1 MVRFGVFAVAA
12 TLSLGALGSW
22 YWPFGSDDEEVIPR
36 VSELMEPASTNIDA
50 ATDFEYDGKF
60 DEAIACYE
68 AALRALDMVEAEYP
82 DQMKKPE
89 FTTVKTK
96 RAYVKTKIDTLK
108 FLQVKENSKAVAVSD
123 TTELEKK
130 LAEERA
136 AAAKAATTP
145 ATEPAA
151 EEPTPA
157 PAVEVP
163 APASEKPAAAAPA
176 PAAPAP
182 KAKPAKAKPAPA
194 KALSRQQRI
203 AKAIADGDYAAADAD
218 IAETLRTKPNDAA
231 ALNLRAMMESAQG
244 KYRDAEH
251 TLDQAIQSNP
261 KSYHAYYNMA
271 RLILKAYPD
280 NKDGARRYYETGRAM
295 GGPRNAALEEAVK

>member
-1 MVRFGVFAVAA
+1 MVRFGAFAVAA

-36 VSELMEPASTNIDA
+36 ISELMEPASTNIDA
-50 ATDFEYDGKF
+50 ATDFEFDGKF
-60 DEAIACYE
+60 DEAIAGYE
-68 AALRALDMVEAEYP
+68 AALRELDKVEAEYP
-82 DQMKKPE
+82 DQMDKPE

-96 RAYVKTKIDTLK
+96 RAYVRAKIDTLK

-130 LAEERA
+130 LAEEKA
-136 AAAKAATTP
+136 AAAKAATP
-145 ATEPAA
+145 EP
-151 EEPTPA
+151 EPEA
-157 PAVEVP
+157 
-163 APASEKPAAAAPA
+163 EKPAPEPEKPSVEKPAPA
-176 PAAPAP
+176 PAKPAP
-182 KAKPAKAKPAPA
+182 KKPAPA

-218 IAETLRTKPNDAA
+218 IAETLRTRPNDAA

-280 NKDGARRYYETGRAM
+280 NKDGARRYYETGRAV
-295 GGPRNAALEEAVK
+295 GGPRNAALEEAVQ

>member
-1 MVRFGVFAVAA
+1 MVRFGAFAVAA

-36 VSELMEPASTNIDA
+36 ISELMEPASTNIDA
-50 ATDFEYDGKF
+50 ATDFEFDGKF
-60 DEAIACYE
+60 DEAIAGYE
-68 AALRALDMVEAEYP
+68 AALRELDKVEAEYP
-82 DQMKKPE
+82 DQMDKPE

-96 RAYVKTKIDTLK
+96 RAYVRAKIDTLK

-130 LAEERA
+130 LAEEKA
-136 AAAKAATTP
+136 AAAKAATP
-145 ATEPAA
+145 EP
-151 EEPTPA
+151 EPEA
-157 PAVEVP
+157 
-163 APASEKPAAAAPA
+163 EKPAPEPEKPSVEKPAPA
-176 PAAPAP
+176 PAKPAP
-182 KAKPAKAKPAPA
+182 KKPAPA

-218 IAETLRTKPNDAA
+218 IAETLRTRPNDAA

-244 KYRDAEH
+244 KLRDAEH

>member
-1 MVRFGVFAVAA
+1 MVRFGAFAVAA

-36 VSELMEPASTNIDA
+36 ISELMEPASTNIDA
-50 ATDFEYDGKF
+50 ATDFEFDGKF
-60 DEAIACYE
+60 DEAIAGYE
-68 AALRALDMVEAEYP
+68 AALRELDKVEAEYP
-82 DQMKKPE
+82 DQMDKPE

-96 RAYVKTKIDTLK
+96 RAYVRAKIDTLK

-130 LAEERA
+130 LAAEKA
-136 AAAKAATTP
+136 AAAKAATP
-145 ATEPAA
+145 EP
-151 EEPTPA
+151 EPEA
-157 PAVEVP
+157 
-163 APASEKPAAAAPA
+163 EKPAPEPEKPSVEKPAPA
-176 PAAPAP
+176 PAKPAP
-182 KAKPAKAKPAPA
+182 KKPAPA
-194 KALSRQQRI
+194 KVLSRQQRI

-218 IAETLRTKPNDAA
+218 IAETLRTRPNDAA

-271 RLILKAYPD
+271 RLILKSYPD
-280 NKDGARRYYETGRAM
+280 NKDGARRYYETGRAV
-295 GGPRNAALEEAVK
+295 GGPRNAVLEEAVK

>member
-1 MVRFGVFAVAA
+1 MVRFGAFAVAA

-36 VSELMEPASTNIDA
+36 ISELMEPASTNIDA
-50 ATDFEYDGKF
+50 ATDFEFDGKF
-60 DEAIACYE
+60 DEAIAGYE
-68 AALRALDMVEAEYP
+68 AALRELDKVEAEYP
-82 DQMKKPE
+82 DQMDKPE

-96 RAYVKTKIDTLK
+96 RAYVRAKIDTLK

-130 LAEERA
+130 LAAEKA
-136 AAAKAATTP
+136 AAAKAATP
-145 ATEPAA
+145 EP
-151 EEPTPA
+151 EPEA
-157 PAVEVP
+157 
-163 APASEKPAAAAPA
+163 EKPAPEPEKPLVEKPAPA
-176 PAAPAP
+176 PAKPAP
-182 KAKPAKAKPAPA
+182 KKPAPA

-218 IAETLRTKPNDAA
+218 IAETLRTRPNDAA

-280 NKDGARRYYETGRAM
+280 NKDGARRYYETGRAV

>member
-1 MVRFGVFAVAA
+1 MVRFGAFAVAA

-36 VSELMEPASTNIDA
+36 ISELMEPASTNIDA
-50 ATDFEYDGKF
+50 AADFEYDGKF

-68 AALRALDMVEAEYP
+68 AALRALDKVEAEYP
-82 DQMKKPE
+82 DQMDKPE

-96 RAYVKTKIDTLK
+96 RAYVKTAIDTLK

-130 LAEERA
+130 LAEEKA
-136 AAAKAATTP
+136 AAAKAATP

-157 PAVEVP
+157 PAAEVP
-163 APASEKPAAAAPA
+163 ASAPA

-182 KAKPAKAKPAPA
+182 RARPAAKPAAPAPA

>member
-1 MVRFGVFAVAA
+1 MVRFGAFAVAA

-36 VSELMEPASTNIDA
+36 ISELMEPASTNIDA
-50 ATDFEYDGKF
+50 ATDFEFDGKF
-60 DEAIACYE
+60 DEAIAGYE
-68 AALRALDMVEAEYP
+68 AALRELDKVEAEYP
-82 DQMKKPE
+82 DQMDKPE

-96 RAYVKTKIDTLK
+96 RAYVRAKIDTLK

-130 LAEERA
+130 LAAEKA
-136 AAAKAATTP
+136 AAAKAATP
-145 ATEPAA
+145 EP
-151 EEPTPA
+151 EPEA
-157 PAVEVP
+157 
-163 APASEKPAAAAPA
+163 EKPAPEPEKPLVEKPAPA
-176 PAAPAP
+176 PAKPAP
-182 KAKPAKAKPAPA
+182 RKPAPA

-218 IAETLRTKPNDAA
+218 IAETLRTRPNDAA

-271 RLILKAYPD
+271 RLILKSYPD
-280 NKDGARRYYETGRAM
+280 NKDGARRYYETGRAV

>member
-1 MVRFGVFAVAA
+1 MVRFGAFAVAA

-36 VSELMEPASTNIDA
+36 ISELMEPASTNIDA
-50 ATDFEYDGKF
+50 ATDFEFDGKF
-60 DEAIACYE
+60 DEAIAGYE
-68 AALRALDMVEAEYP
+68 AALRELDKVEAEYP
-82 DQMKKPE
+82 DQMDKPE

-96 RAYVKTKIDTLK
+96 RAYVRAKIDTLK

-130 LAEERA
+130 LAAEKA
-136 AAAKAATTP
+136 AAAKAATP
-145 ATEPAA
+145 EP
-151 EEPTPA
+151 EPEA
-157 PAVEVP
+157 
-163 APASEKPAAAAPA
+163 EKPAPEPEKPSVEKPAPA
-176 PAAPAP
+176 PAKPAP
-182 KAKPAKAKPAPA
+182 KKPAPA

-218 IAETLRTKPNDAA
+218 IAETLRTRPNDAA

>member
-1 MVRFGVFAVAA
+1 MVRFGAFAVAA

-36 VSELMEPASTNIDA
+36 ISELMEPASTNIDA
-50 ATDFEYDGKF
+50 ATDFEFDGKF
-60 DEAIACYE
+60 DEAIAGYE
-68 AALRALDMVEAEYP
+68 AALRELDKVEAEYP
-82 DQMKKPE
+82 DQMDKPE

-96 RAYVKTKIDTLK
+96 RAYVRAKIDTLK

-130 LAEERA
+130 LAAEKA
-136 AAAKAATTP
+136 AATKAATP
-145 ATEPAA
+145 EP
-151 EEPTPA
+151 EPEA
-157 PAVEVP
+157 
-163 APASEKPAAAAPA
+163 EKPAPEPEKPSVEKPATAPA
-176 PAAPAP
+176 KPAP
-182 KAKPAKAKPAPA
+182 KKPAPA

-218 IAETLRTKPNDAA
+218 IAETLRTRPNDAA

-280 NKDGARRYYETGRAM
+280 NKDGARRYYETGRAV

>member
-1 MVRFGVFAVAA
+1 MVRFGAFAVAA

-36 VSELMEPASTNIDA
+36 ISELMEPASTNIDA
-50 ATDFEYDGKF
+50 ATDFEFDGKF
-60 DEAIACYE
+60 DEAIAGYE
-68 AALRALDMVEAEYP
+68 AALRELDKVEAEYP
-82 DQMKKPE
+82 DQMDKPE

-96 RAYVKTKIDTLK
+96 RAYVRAKIDTLK

-130 LAEERA
+130 LAAEKA
-136 AAAKAATTP
+136 AAAKAATP
-145 ATEPAA
+145 EP
-151 EEPTPA
+151 EPEA
-157 PAVEVP
+157 
-163 APASEKPAAAAPA
+163 EKPAPEPEKPSVEKPAPA
-176 PAAPAP
+176 PAKPAP
-182 KAKPAKAKPAPA
+182 KKPAPA

-218 IAETLRTKPNDAA
+218 IAETLRTRPNDAA

-244 KYRDAEH
+244 KLRDAEH

-271 RLILKAYPD
+271 RLIMKAYPD
-280 NKDGARRYYETGRAM
+280 NKDGARRYYETGRAV

>member
-1 MVRFGVFAVAA
+1 MVRFGAFAVAA

-60 DEAIACYE
+60 DEAIACYA
-68 AALRALDMVEAEYP
+68 AALRALDMIEAEYP

-108 FLQVKENSKAVAVSD
+108 FLQVKENSMAVAVSD

-130 LAEERA
+130 LAEEKA
-136 AAAKAATTP
+136 AAAKAATP
-145 ATEPAA
+145 ATEPSA
-151 EEPTPA
+151 EGPTPA
-157 PAVEVP
+157 PAAEVP
-163 APASEKPAAAAPA
+163 ASAPA
-176 PAAPAP
+176 PAAPA
-182 KAKPAKAKPAPA
+182 AKPAAKRAAPAPS

-244 KYRDAEH
+244 KFRDAEH

-271 RLILKAYPD
+271 RLILRAYPD

>member
-1 MVRFGVFAVAA
+1 M
-12 TLSLGALGSW
+12 
-22 YWPFGSDDEEVIPR
+22 D
-36 VSELMEPASTNIDA
+36 
-50 ATDFEYDGKF
+50 
-60 DEAIACYE
+60 
-68 AALRALDMVEAEYP
+68 
-82 DQMKKPE
+82 KPE

-96 RAYVKTKIDTLK
+96 RAYVRAKIDTLK

-130 LAEERA
+130 LAAEKA
-136 AAAKAATTP
+136 AAAKAATP
-145 ATEPAA
+145 EP
-151 EEPTPA
+151 EPEA
-157 PAVEVP
+157 
-163 APASEKPAAAAPA
+163 EKPAPA
-176 PAAPAP
+176 PAKPAP
-182 KAKPAKAKPAPA
+182 KKPAPA

-218 IAETLRTKPNDAA
+218 IAETLRTRPTDAA

-280 NKDGARRYYETGRAM
+280 NKDGARRYYETGRAV

>member
-1 MVRFGVFAVAA
+1 MVRFGAFAVAA

-36 VSELMEPASTNIDA
+36 ISELMEPASTNIDA
-50 ATDFEYDGKF
+50 ATDFEFDGKF
-60 DEAIACYE
+60 DEAIAGYE
-68 AALRALDMVEAEYP
+68 AALRELDKVEAEYP
-82 DQMKKPE
+82 DQMDKPE

-96 RAYVKTKIDTLK
+96 RAYVRAKIDTLK

-130 LAEERA
+130 LAAEKA
-136 AAAKAATTP
+136 AAAKAATS
-145 ATEPAA
+145 EP
-151 EEPTPA
+151 EPEA
-157 PAVEVP
+157 
-163 APASEKPAAAAPA
+163 EKPAPEPEKPSVEKPAPA
-176 PAAPAP
+176 PAKPAP
-182 KAKPAKAKPAPA
+182 KKPAPA

-218 IAETLRTKPNDAA
+218 IAETLRTRPNDAA

-244 KYRDAEH
+244 KLRDAEH

-280 NKDGARRYYETGRAM
+280 NKDGARRYYETGRAV

>member
-1 MVRFGVFAVAA
+1 MVRFGAFAVAA

-36 VSELMEPASTNIDA
+36 ISELMEPASTNIDA
-50 ATDFEYDGKF
+50 ATDFEFDGKF
-60 DEAIACYE
+60 DEAIAGYE
-68 AALRALDMVEAEYP
+68 AALRELDKVEAEYP
-82 DQMKKPE
+82 DQMDKPE

-96 RAYVKTKIDTLK
+96 RAYVRAKIDTLK

-130 LAEERA
+130 LAAEKA
-136 AAAKAATTP
+136 AAAKAATP
-145 ATEPAA
+145 EPEPAA
-151 EEPTPA
+151 EKPA
-157 PAVEVP
+157 PEP
-163 APASEKPAAAAPA
+163 EKPSVEKPAPA
-176 PAAPAP
+176 PAKPAP
-182 KAKPAKAKPAPA
+182 KKPAPA

-218 IAETLRTKPNDAA
+218 IAETLRTRPNDAA

-280 NKDGARRYYETGRAM
+280 NKDGARRYYETGRAV

>member
-1 MVRFGVFAVAA
+1 MVRFGAFAVAA

-60 DEAIACYE
+60 DEAIACYA
-68 AALRALDMVEAEYP
+68 AALRALDMIEAEYP

-89 FTTVKTK
+89 LTTVKTK

-130 LAEERA
+130 LAEEKA
-136 AAAKAATTP
+136 AAAKAATP

-151 EEPTPA
+151 EGPTPA
-157 PAVEVP
+157 PAAEVP
-163 APASEKPAAAAPA
+163 ASAPA
-176 PAAPAP
+176 PAAPA
-182 KAKPAKAKPAPA
+182 AKRAAKRAAPAPS

-244 KYRDAEH
+244 KFRDAEH

-271 RLILKAYPD
+271 RLILRAYPD

-295 GGPRNAALEEAVK
+295 GGPRNAALEEAAK

>member
-1 MVRFGVFAVAA
+1 MVRFGAFAVAA

-36 VSELMEPASTNIDA
+36 ISELMEPASTNIDA
-50 ATDFEYDGKF
+50 ATDFEFDGKF
-60 DEAIACYE
+60 DEAIAGYE
-68 AALRALDMVEAEYP
+68 AALRELDKVEAEYP
-82 DQMKKPE
+82 DQMDKPE

-96 RAYVKTKIDTLK
+96 RAYVRAKIDTLK

-130 LAEERA
+130 LAAEKA
-136 AAAKAATTP
+136 AAAKAATP
-145 ATEPAA
+145 EP
-151 EEPTPA
+151 EPEA
-157 PAVEVP
+157 
-163 APASEKPAAAAPA
+163 EKPAPEPEKPSVEKPAPA
-176 PAAPAP
+176 PA
-182 KAKPAKAKPAPA
+182 KPASKKPSPA

-244 KYRDAEH
+244 KYRYAEH

>member
-1 MVRFGVFAVAA
+1 MVRFGAFAVAA

-36 VSELMEPASTNIDA
+36 ISELMEPASTNIDA
-50 ATDFEYDGKF
+50 ATDFEFDGKF
-60 DEAIACYE
+60 DEAIAGYE
-68 AALRALDMVEAEYP
+68 AALRELDKVEAEYP
-82 DQMKKPE
+82 DQMDKPE

-96 RAYVKTKIDTLK
+96 RAYVRAKIDTLK

-130 LAEERA
+130 LAAEKA
-136 AAAKAATTP
+136 AAAKAATP
-145 ATEPAA
+145 EP
-151 EEPTPA
+151 EPEA
-157 PAVEVP
+157 
-163 APASEKPAAAAPA
+163 EKPAPEPEKPSVEKPAPA
-176 PAAPAP
+176 PAKPAP
-182 KAKPAKAKPAPA
+182 KKPAPA

-218 IAETLRTKPNDAA
+218 IAETLRTRPNDAA

-280 NKDGARRYYETGRAM
+280 NKDGARRYYETGRAI

>member
-1 MVRFGVFAVAA
+1 MVRFGAFAVAA

-36 VSELMEPASTNIDA
+36 ISELMEPASTNIDA
-50 ATDFEYDGKF
+50 ATDFEFDGKF
-60 DEAIACYE
+60 DEAIAGYE
-68 AALRALDMVEAEYP
+68 AALRELDKVEAEYP
-82 DQMKKPE
+82 DQMDKPE

-96 RAYVKTKIDTLK
+96 RAYVRAKIDTLK

-130 LAEERA
+130 LAAEKA
-136 AAAKAATTP
+136 AAAKAATP
-145 ATEPAA
+145 EP
-151 EEPTPA
+151 EPEA
-157 PAVEVP
+157 
-163 APASEKPAAAAPA
+163 EKPAPEPEKPSVEKPAPA
-176 PAAPAP
+176 PAKPAP
-182 KAKPAKAKPAPA
+182 KKPSPA

>member
-1 MVRFGVFAVAA
+1 MVRFGAFAVAA

-36 VSELMEPASTNIDA
+36 ISELMEPASTNIDA
-50 ATDFEYDGKF
+50 ATDFEFDGKF
-60 DEAIACYE
+60 DEAIAGYE
-68 AALRALDMVEAEYP
+68 AALRELDKVEAEYP
-82 DQMKKPE
+82 DQMDKPE

-96 RAYVKTKIDTLK
+96 RAYVRAKIDTLK

-130 LAEERA
+130 LAAEKA
-136 AAAKAATTP
+136 AAAKAATP
-145 ATEPAA
+145 EP
-151 EEPTPA
+151 EPEA
-157 PAVEVP
+157 
-163 APASEKPAAAAPA
+163 EKPAPEPEKPSVEKPAPA
-176 PAAPAP
+176 PAKPAP
-182 KAKPAKAKPAPA
+182 KKPAPA
-194 KALSRQQRI
+194 KVLSRQQRI

-218 IAETLRTKPNDAA
+218 IAATLRTKPNDAA

>member
-1 MVRFGVFAVAA
+1 MVRFGAFAVAA

-36 VSELMEPASTNIDA
+36 ISELMEPASTNIDA
-50 ATDFEYDGKF
+50 ATDFEFDGKF
-60 DEAIACYE
+60 DEAIAGYE
-68 AALRALDMVEAEYP
+68 AALRELDKVEAEYP
-82 DQMKKPE
+82 DQMDKPE

-96 RAYVKTKIDTLK
+96 RAYVRAKIDTLK

-130 LAEERA
+130 LAAEKA
-136 AAAKAATTP
+136 AAAKAATP
-145 ATEPAA
+145 EP
-151 EEPTPA
+151 EPEA
-157 PAVEVP
+157 
-163 APASEKPAAAAPA
+163 EKPAPEPEKPSVEKPAPA
-176 PAAPAP
+176 PATPAP
-182 KAKPAKAKPAPA
+182 KKPAPA

-218 IAETLRTKPNDAA
+218 IAETLRTRPNDAA

-271 RLILKAYPD
+271 RLILKSYPD
-280 NKDGARRYYETGRAM
+280 NKDGARRYYETGRAV

>member
-130 LAEERA
+130 LAEEKA
-136 AAAKAATTP
+136 AAAKAATP

-157 PAVEVP
+157 PAAEVP
-163 APASEKPAAAAPA
+163 ASASA

-182 KAKPAKAKPAPA
+182 RARPAAKPAAPAPA

-218 IAETLRTKPNDAA
+218 IAETLRTRPNDAA

>member
-1 MVRFGVFAVAA
+1 MVRFGAFAVAA

-60 DEAIACYE
+60 DEAIACYA
-68 AALRALDMVEAEYP
+68 AALRALDMIEAEYP

-89 FTTVKTK
+89 LTTVKTK

-130 LAEERA
+130 LAEEKA
-136 AAAKAATTP
+136 ATAKAATP

-151 EEPTPA
+151 EGPTPA
-157 PAVEVP
+157 PAAEVP
-163 APASEKPAAAAPA
+163 ASAPA
-176 PAAPAP
+176 PAAPA
-182 KAKPAKAKPAPA
+182 AKRAAKRAAPAPS

-244 KYRDAEH
+244 KFRDAEH

-271 RLILKAYPD
+271 RLILRAYPD

>member
-1 MVRFGVFAVAA
+1 MVRFGAFAVAA

-22 YWPFGSDDEEVIPR
+22 YWPFGSDDEEVVPR
-36 VSELMEPASTNIDA
+36 ISELMEPASTNIDA
-50 ATDFEYDGKF
+50 ATDFEFDGKF
-60 DEAIACYE
+60 DEAIAGYE
-68 AALRALDMVEAEYP
+68 AALRELDKVEAEYP
-82 DQMKKPE
+82 DQMDKPE

-96 RAYVKTKIDTLK
+96 RAYVRAKIDTLK

-130 LAEERA
+130 LAAEKA
-136 AAAKAATTP
+136 AAAKAATP
-145 ATEPAA
+145 EP
-151 EEPTPA
+151 EPEA
-157 PAVEVP
+157 
-163 APASEKPAAAAPA
+163 EKPAPEPEKPSVEKPAPA
-176 PAAPAP
+176 PAKPAP
-182 KAKPAKAKPAPA
+182 KKPAPA

-218 IAETLRTKPNDAA
+218 IAETLRTRPNDAA

-280 NKDGARRYYETGRAM
+280 NKDGARRYYETGRAV
-295 GGPRNAALEEAVK
+295 GGPRNAALEEAVQ

>member
-1 MVRFGVFAVAA
+1 MVRFGAFAVAA

-60 DEAIACYE
+60 DEAIACYA
-68 AALRALDMVEAEYP
+68 AALRALDMIEAEYP

-89 FTTVKTK
+89 LTTVKTK

-130 LAEERA
+130 LAEEKA
-136 AAAKAATTP
+136 AAAKAATP

-151 EEPTPA
+151 EGPTPA
-157 PAVEVP
+157 PAAEVP
-163 APASEKPAAAAPA
+163 ASAPA
-176 PAAPAP
+176 PAAPA
-182 KAKPAKAKPAPA
+182 AKRAAKRAAPAPS

-244 KYRDAEH
+244 KFRDAEH

-271 RLILKAYPD
+271 RLILRAYPD
-280 NKDGARRYYETGRAM
+280 NKDGARRYYEAGRAM

>member
-1 MVRFGVFAVAA
+1 MVRFGAFAVAA

-36 VSELMEPASTNIDA
+36 ISELMEPASTNIDA
-50 ATDFEYDGKF
+50 ATDFEFDGKF
-60 DEAIACYE
+60 DEAIAGYE
-68 AALRALDMVEAEYP
+68 AALRELDKVEAEYP
-82 DQMKKPE
+82 DQMDKPE

-96 RAYVKTKIDTLK
+96 RAYVRAKIDTLK

-130 LAEERA
+130 LAAEKA
-136 AAAKAATTP
+136 AAAKAATP
-145 ATEPAA
+145 EP
-151 EEPTPA
+151 EPEA
-157 PAVEVP
+157 
-163 APASEKPAAAAPA
+163 EKPAPEPEKPSVEKPAPA
-176 PAAPAP
+176 PAKSAP
-182 KAKPAKAKPAPA
+182 KKPAPA

-203 AKAIADGDYAAADAD
+203 AKAIADGDYAVADAD
-218 IAETLRTKPNDAA
+218 IAETLRTRPNDAA

-244 KYRDAEH
+244 KLRDAEH

>member
-1 MVRFGVFAVAA
+1 MVRFGAFAVAA

-22 YWPFGSDDEEVIPR
+22 YWPFGSDDEEEPR
-36 VSELMEPASTNIDA
+36 LADLIEPASTNIDA
-50 ATDFEYDGKF
+50 AADYVADGKI
-60 DEAIACYE
+60 DEAIASYGRALAELDRLE
-68 AALRALDMVEAEYP
+68 AAYP
-82 DQMKKPE
+82 DRMETPE

-96 RAYVKTKIDTLK
+96 RAYVRTAIDMLRLK
-108 FLQVKENSKAVAVSD
+108 QVQDNSKAVAVSD

-130 LAEERA
+130 LAEEKA
-136 AAAKAATTP
+136 AAAKAATP

-157 PAVEVP
+157 PAAEVP
-163 APASEKPAAAAPA
+163 ASASA

-182 KAKPAKAKPAPA
+182 KAKPAAKPAAAPA

>member
-1 MVRFGVFAVAA
+1 MVRFGAFAVAA

-36 VSELMEPASTNIDA
+36 ISELMEPASTNIDA
-50 ATDFEYDGKF
+50 ATDFEFDGKF
-60 DEAIACYE
+60 DEAIAGYE
-68 AALRALDMVEAEYP
+68 AALRELDKVEAEYP
-82 DQMKKPE
+82 DQMDKPE

-96 RAYVKTKIDTLK
+96 RAYVRAKIDTLK

-130 LAEERA
+130 LAAEKA
-136 AAAKAATTP
+136 AAAKAATP
-145 ATEPAA
+145 EP
-151 EEPTPA
+151 EPEA
-157 PAVEVP
+157 
-163 APASEKPAAAAPA
+163 EKPAPA
-176 PAAPAP
+176 PAKPAP
-182 KAKPAKAKPAPA
+182 KKPAPA

-218 IAETLRTKPNDAA
+218 IAETLRTRPNDAA

-280 NKDGARRYYETGRAM
+280 NKDGARRYYETGRAV

>member
-1 MVRFGVFAVAA
+1 MVRFGAFAVAA

-60 DEAIACYE
+60 DEAIACYA
-68 AALRALDMVEAEYP
+68 AALRALDMIEAEYP

-89 FTTVKTK
+89 LTTVKTK

-130 LAEERA
+130 LAEEKA
-136 AAAKAATTP
+136 AAAKAATP

-151 EEPTPA
+151 EGPMPA
-157 PAVEVP
+157 PAAEVP
-163 APASEKPAAAAPA
+163 ASAPA
-176 PAAPAP
+176 PAAPA
-182 KAKPAKAKPAPA
+182 AKRAAPAPS

-244 KYRDAEH
+244 KFRDAEH

-271 RLILKAYPD
+271 RLILRAYPD

>member
-130 LAEERA
+130 LAEEKA
-136 AAAKAATTP
+136 AAAKAATP

-157 PAVEVP
+157 PAAEVP
-163 APASEKPAAAAPA
+163 ASA

-182 KAKPAKAKPAPA
+182 RARPAAKPAAPAPA

>member
-130 LAEERA
+130 LAEEKA
-136 AAAKAATTP
+136 AAAKAATP

-157 PAVEVP
+157 PAAEVP
-163 APASEKPAAAAPA
+163 ASASA

-182 KAKPAKAKPAPA
+182 RARPAAKPAAPAPA

>member
-1 MVRFGVFAVAA
+1 MVRFGAFAVAA

-130 LAEERA
+130 LAEEKA
-136 AAAKAATTP
+136 AAAKAATP

-157 PAVEVP
+157 PAAEVP
-163 APASEKPAAAAPA
+163 ASA

-182 KAKPAKAKPAPA
+182 RARPAAKPAAKPAAPAPA
-194 KALSRQQRI
+194 KALSRQRRI

-244 KYRDAEH
+244 KLRDAEH

>member
-1 MVRFGVFAVAA
+1 MVRFGAFAVAA

-36 VSELMEPASTNIDA
+36 ISELMEPASTNIDA
-50 ATDFEYDGKF
+50 ATDFEFDGKF
-60 DEAIACYE
+60 DEAIAGYE
-68 AALRALDMVEAEYP
+68 AALRELDKVEAEYP
-82 DQMKKPE
+82 DQMDKPE

-96 RAYVKTKIDTLK
+96 RAYVRAKIDTLK

-130 LAEERA
+130 LAAEKA
-136 AAAKAATTP
+136 AAAKAATP
-145 ATEPAA
+145 EP
-151 EEPTPA
+151 EPEA
-157 PAVEVP
+157 
-163 APASEKPAAAAPA
+163 EKPAPEPEKSSVEKPAPA
-176 PAAPAP
+176 PAMPAS
-182 KAKPAKAKPAPA
+182 KKPSPA

-218 IAETLRTKPNDAA
+218 IAETLRTRPNDAA

-280 NKDGARRYYETGRAM
+280 NKDGARRYYETGRAV

>member
-1 MVRFGVFAVAA
+1 MVRFGAFAVAA

-36 VSELMEPASTNIDA
+36 ISELMEPASTNIDA
-50 ATDFEYDGKF
+50 ATDFEFDGKF
-60 DEAIACYE
+60 DEAIAGYE
-68 AALRALDMVEAEYP
+68 AALRELDKVEAEYP
-82 DQMKKPE
+82 DQMDKPE

-96 RAYVKTKIDTLK
+96 RAYVRAKIDTLK

-130 LAEERA
+130 LAAEKA
-136 AAAKAATTP
+136 AAAKAATP
-145 ATEPAA
+145 EPKPEA
-151 EEPTPA
+151 
-157 PAVEVP
+157 
-163 APASEKPAAAAPA
+163 EKPAPEPEKPSVEKPAPA
-176 PAAPAP
+176 PAKPAP
-182 KAKPAKAKPAPA
+182 KKPAPA

-218 IAETLRTKPNDAA
+218 IAETLRTRPNDAA

-280 NKDGARRYYETGRAM
+280 NKDGARRYYETGRAV
-295 GGPRNAALEEAVK
+295 GGPRNAALEEAVQ

>member
-1 MVRFGVFAVAA
+1 MVRFGAFAVAT

-36 VSELMEPASTNIDA
+36 ISELMEPASTNIDA
-50 ATDFEYDGKF
+50 ATDFEFDGKF
-60 DEAIACYE
+60 DEAIAGYE
-68 AALRALDMVEAEYP
+68 AALRELDKVEAEYP
-82 DQMKKPE
+82 DQMDKPE

-96 RAYVKTKIDTLK
+96 RAYGRAKIDTLK
-108 FLQVKENSKAVAVSD
+108 FLQVTENSQAVAVSD

-130 LAEERA
+130 LAAEKA
-136 AAAKAATTP
+136 AAAKAATP
-145 ATEPAA
+145 EP
-151 EEPTPA
+151 EPEA
-157 PAVEVP
+157 
-163 APASEKPAAAAPA
+163 EKPAPEPEKPSVEKPAPA
-176 PAAPAP
+176 PAKPAP
-182 KAKPAKAKPAPA
+182 KKPAPA

-218 IAETLRTKPNDAA
+218 IAETLRTRPNDAA

>member
-1 MVRFGVFAVAA
+1 MVRFGAFAVAA

-60 DEAIACYE
+60 DEAIACYA
-68 AALRALDMVEAEYP
+68 AALRALDMIEAEYP

-89 FTTVKTK
+89 LTTVKTK

-130 LAEERA
+130 LAEEKA
-136 AAAKAATTP
+136 AAAKAATP

-151 EEPTPA
+151 EGPTPA
-157 PAVEVP
+157 PAAEVP
-163 APASEKPAAAAPA
+163 ASAPA
-176 PAAPAP
+176 PAAPA
-182 KAKPAKAKPAPA
+182 AKRAAKRAAPAPS

-244 KYRDAEH
+244 KFRDAER

-271 RLILKAYPD
+271 RLILRAYPD

>member
-1 MVRFGVFAVAA
+1 MVRFGAFAVAA

-50 ATDFEYDGKF
+50 ATDFEFDGKF
-60 DEAIACYE
+60 DEAIAGYE
-68 AALRALDMVEAEYP
+68 AALRELDKVEAEYP
-82 DQMKKPE
+82 DQMDKPE

-96 RAYVKTKIDTLK
+96 RAYVRAKIDTLK

-130 LAEERA
+130 LAAEKA
-136 AAAKAATTP
+136 AAAKAATP
-145 ATEPAA
+145 EP
-151 EEPTPA
+151 EPEA
-157 PAVEVP
+157 
-163 APASEKPAAAAPA
+163 EKPAPEPEKPSVEKPAPA
-176 PAAPAP
+176 PAKPAP
-182 KAKPAKAKPAPA
+182 KKPAPA

-218 IAETLRTKPNDAA
+218 IAETLRTRPNDAA

-271 RLILKAYPD
+271 RLILKSYPD
-280 NKDGARRYYETGRAM
+280 NKDGARRYYETGRAV

>member
-1 MVRFGVFAVAA
+1 MVRFGAFAVAA

-22 YWPFGSDDEEVIPR
+22 YWPFGSDDEEGIPR

-82 DQMKKPE
+82 DQMDKPE

-96 RAYVKTKIDTLK
+96 RAYVRAKIDTLK

-130 LAEERA
+130 LAAEKA
-136 AAAKAATTP
+136 AAAKAATP
-145 ATEPAA
+145 EP
-151 EEPTPA
+151 EPEA
-157 PAVEVP
+157 
-163 APASEKPAAAAPA
+163 EKPAPEPEKPSVEKPAPA
-176 PAAPAP
+176 PAKPAP
-182 KAKPAKAKPAPA
+182 KKPAPA

-218 IAETLRTKPNDAA
+218 IAETLRTRPNDAA

-271 RLILKAYPD
+271 RLILKSYPD
-280 NKDGARRYYETGRAM
+280 NKDGARRYYETGRAV